1 MTTDSDGAESAAKPS
16 VAERRALFNGEG
28 AEVLAGALGLPPRV
42 TSKGLSDR
50 FAFFADAQRLAV
62 VAGPQEEDD
71 VELALAYAV
80 RHAQGRSTV
89 LVLPEG
95 HANATSQ
102 RIPWLRSAARP
113 SLFVHRD
120 GKASPRPERSQLET
134 VKAVIGRLGDVSP
147 ESELTDAMMPLHLGD
162 TSDGVWE
169 LVERVTRD
177 PRLDHGH
184 RRGERSWHFAGQRL
198 LSIRK
203 GTEGTVVTAGI
214 HYSGPKAPTPV
225 VLPPGD
231 HLSNQQVADIIQA
244 IEQAIEERRSG
255 TPPIHRPDEHW
266 LQAIIRRD
274 PSLVGVEQPALREL
288 AAWRP
293 RDSVNAWGRGYI
305 DLLGLDGHGDIRIVE
320 TKLADNADDLLVLQG
335 LDYFVWAKAYEHA
348 LRTRLGAAKNA
359 RLELHYVL
367 GASGKTGK
375 IKVSHCTKPLA
386 DALDPTAV
394 RWRFQ
399 TLHKWFQPPDDVTAV
414 ESKVSEPCEVLS
426 E

>member
-1 MTTDSDGAESAAKPS
+1 MTHTDETEPTPKASI
-16 VAERRALFNGEG
+16 AERRAAFNSETA
-28 AEVLAGALGLPPRV
+28 AELAQELNLPSRV
-42 TSKGLSDR
+42 TGKGFSDR
-50 FAFFADAQRLAV
+50 FAFFADDHCLAV
-62 VAGPQEEDD
+62 VAGPQEEDE

-89 LVLPEG
+89 LVLPEA
-95 HANATSQ
+95 HVNATAQ
-102 RIPWLRSAARP
+102 RIPWLRPAARP

-120 GKASPRPERSQLET
+120 GKAVPEPERSQAET
-134 VKAVIGRLGDVSP
+134 VEAVVSRLGNISP
-147 ESELTDAMMPLHLGD
+147 ETELADAMVPLHLGD
-162 TSDGVWE
+162 TDGVWE

-184 RRGERSWHFAGQRL
+184 RRGERSWHFAGQRV

-203 GTEGTVVTAGI
+203 STEGIVVTPGI

-225 VLPPGD
+225 VLAPGD
-231 HLSNQQVADIIQA
+231 HLSGEQVGQVVGA
-244 IEQAIEERRSG
+244 IEQAIAERRSG
-255 TPPIHRPDEHW
+255 APPIHRPDEHW

-274 PSLVGVEQPALREL
+274 PSLVGVEQPALREVP
-288 AAWRP
+288 AWRP
-293 RDSVNAWGRGYI
+293 RDTTKEWGRGYI
-305 DLLGLDGHGDIRIVE
+305 DLLGLDGHGDLRIVE

-335 LDYFVWAKAYEHA
+335 LDYFVWAKAYEQA
-348 LRTRLGAAKNA
+348 LRERLGAAKNA

-375 IKVSHCTKPLA
+375 VKVSSCTKPLA
-386 DALDPTAV
+386 DALDPTVV

-399 TLHKWFQPPDDVTAV
+399 TVHNWFQPPDHVEAV
-414 ESKVSEPCEVLS
+414 DSKVSAPYEVLS